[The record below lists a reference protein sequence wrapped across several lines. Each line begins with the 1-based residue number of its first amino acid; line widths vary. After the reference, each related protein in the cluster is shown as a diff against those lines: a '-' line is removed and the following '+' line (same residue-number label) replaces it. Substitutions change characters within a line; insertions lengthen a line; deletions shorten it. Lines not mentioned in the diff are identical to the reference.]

1 MLILHLNVSHLSMCS
16 SCFHLVLFAVDCV
29 VSRTVRQPFACDLVT
44 YVKNCQ
50 HSLCSCVAICSY
62 DAYTLECICQE
73 SDSIATN
80 EHARLTINFQKKT
93 SSVRKW
99 PSCSHARILMCFTK
113 KKSFFFFDV

>member
-80 EHARLTINFQKKT
+80 EHARLTINFQKKKLVCEEVAIMFT
-93 SSVRKW
+93 
-99 PSCSHARILMCFTK
+99 CSYFDVFHTK
-113 KKSFFFFDV
+113 KKFFLL